1 MQVAVESTSE
11 LNRKMTVSV
20 PEDKIRQQ
28 VESRLQSLAHKV
40 KVDGFRPGKVPN
52 AVVRKRYGQQ
62 VREEVLTD
70 LIQSTFHDAL
80 RDEQLKPAG
89 APQIKAI
96 KADEGE
102 GLEYE
107 ASFEIMPE
115 FVPMPLETLEVRR
128 FVSSVEDADIDRMV
142 EQLREQRKTWLE
154 VERLAE
160 KGDRVTIAFEGTHE
174 GEAFTQGRVENF
186 TVVLGSGYMIPG
198 FEDQLIGQAVGA
210 AIEFDLQFPA
220 EYPTEKLANQT
231 GHFVVEISKIEEP
244 QLPAL
249 DAEFARQFGIEDG
262 DMAALRE
269 DIRVNMEREMNR
281 ALKSRAKSSVMD
293 ELYNKNT
300 LELPKV
306 LVQDELN
313 DLAKPYRESASKN
326 KQPLDEDTLKSN
338 LEPLAKRRVAL
349 SLILGKLIDVY
360 GVKLDP
366 GRVRAAVEDL
376 AASYEHPAEVVRW
389 YYAEPTR
396 LREIENMVFEDQV
409 VDLIF
414 EKAISSDVNLP
425 FQTLMAG
432 ALSAPSASQPA

>member
-11 LNRKMTVSV
+11 LNRKMTISV

-28 VESRLQSLAHKV
+28 VESRLQSLAHQV

-52 AVVRKRYGQQ
+52 SVVRKRYGQQ

-89 APQIKAI
+89 APEIKAI

-115 FVPMPLETLEVRR
+115 FVPMPLETLEVKR
-128 FVSSVEDADIDRMV
+128 FVSSVDEADIDRMI
-142 EQLREQRKTWLE
+142 EQLREQRKPS
-154 VERLAE
+154 AE
-160 KGDRVTIAFEGTHE
+160 GDKVIMAFEGTHD
-174 GEAFTQGRVENF
+174 GETFTQGRVEDF
-186 TVVLGSGYMIPG
+186 AVVLGSGYMIPG
-198 FEDQLIGQAVGA
+198 FEDQLTGQAVGA
-210 AIEFDLQFPA
+210 RIEFDLQFPP
-220 EYPTEKLANQT
+220 EYPTEKLAGQT
-231 GHFVVEISKIEEP
+231 GHFVVEIKSIQEP
-244 QLPAL
+244 HLPAL
-249 DAEFARQFGIEDG
+249 DADFARLFGIEGG
-262 DMAALRE
+262 DIQALRE

-281 ALKSRAKSSVMD
+281 ALKTRAKSSVMD
-293 ELYNKNT
+293 ALYDKNT
-300 LELPKV
+300 VQLPKV

-313 DLAKPYRESASKN
+313 DLAKPYRESARKN
-326 KQPLDEDTLKSN
+326 KQTLDEDTLKSN
-338 LEPLAKRRVAL
+338 LEPLAKRRVSL
-349 SLILGKLIDVY
+349 SLILGKLIDAY

-366 GRVRAAVEDL
+366 NRVRTAVEEL
-376 AASYEHPAEVVRW
+376 AASYEQPAEVVRW
-389 YYAEPTR
+389 YYAEPSR
-396 LREIENMVFEDQV
+396 LREIENMVFEDQI

-414 EKAISSDVNLP
+414 EKAASADVRIA

-432 ALSAPSASQPA
+432 AMTAPSATQPA